1 MSAGKRYKFQGSPIR
16 FLTSYDEASPGPMSV
31 SAITK
36 ANPAVV
42 TVDSTTVLGA
52 TGDVSVVKF
61 ASVEDMT
68 ELGGYYIVEVLG
80 ATTFSLVGVDSS
92 DYTSFS
98 GTALAYPAVWSSWCE
113 VTGLNRQG
121 GSSPEIP
128 ASTVCSDFA
137 EFEIGL
143 PDFGTAQVD
152 FNFAPETT
160 VQQALEDFQISGERT
175 AIQYEAA
182 NGAWQR
188 TVLGFIQN
196 TGEQGQNGALWT
208 GSCTF
213 RGTGRPVTVFE

>member
-1 MSAGKRYKFQGSPIR
+1 MSSGKRHKFQGSPIR

-36 ANPAVV
+36 ASPAVV
-42 TVDSTTVLGA
+42 TVDSTTILGA
-52 TGDVSVVKF
+52 TGEIGVVKL
-61 ASVEDMT
+61 ASVEGMT

-92 DYTSFS
+92 DYTTFT
-98 GTALAYPAVWSSWCE
+98 GTALAYPGVFSPWCE

-121 GSSPEIP
+121 GASPEIP

-137 EFEIGL
+137 EFEVGL

-152 FNFAPETT
+152 FNFAPETG
-160 VQQALEDFQISGERT
+160 VQTALEAFQRSGERT

-188 TVLGFIQN
+188 TVLGFIQQ
-196 TGEQGQNGALWT
+196 TGEQGQNGGLWT
-208 GSCTF
+208 GSATF
-213 RGTGRPVTVFE
+213 RATGAPVTVID